1 VTGKRTPQQSAKA
14 ALDGGSAAPAGSA
27 GAPSPHLRPS
37 STGFRRAGSSQDS
50 RPRARAQ
57 LAERALEARD
67 LDELLDST
75 VSALA
80 RSLHAPC
87 CAVFSYEPARRML
100 RLRAG
105 TGWAALQLGTEIALA
120 DEPAAR
126 VAMERGVAVVR
137 PAGRRAPALSPLL
150 RSCSVENAVFAAI
163 AGRSEPCGVVGVF
176 GRRGQALEREEQHHL
191 RAAGRLLG
199 LAWERLV
206 REQERCKAFE
216 QLQGVCQATA
226 VVGSAQHPE
235 EVYEHVER
243 ILRGALGLDRLALLV
258 AEPDG
263 FMRVKASHGLSR
275 ACLEALELCSPWS
288 PGTSAPKP
296 VQGFEVLGMPALALL
311 RSALEAEGVRS
322 VSFVPL
328 VFQERSLGSF
338 VLCHDAPRVATHDE
352 LRLAETFASHVAFAI
367 GRMRAEEAL
376 RQSEERLR
384 MVVGNAAIVLFATD
398 REGVFTLSEGK
409 GLNALGMKPGSVV
422 GLSAFEMYRDV
433 PQICA
438 DLERALAGESFVSV
452 VEVSGL
458 VFETWYR
465 PLRDAAGRL
474 QGVMGVATDMTDRLR
489 AEAALRR
496 SEEKYRRLFEHANDV
511 IFVIDP
517 DSHRLLKVN
526 EKAVQRLGYSHD
538 EFRRMTLD
546 QICPI
551 LQKGGVAQVA
561 ETAKARGS
569 LIFEHR
575 HRCKDGTEIPVE
587 TSSQLVEYGGRKV
600 LLHFVRDI
608 TERKRAD
615 DALRRA
621 HEELEQRVR
630 DRTANLLAAYE
641 RLEREIQERRR
652 VEERIREREAEL
664 AHVTRLS
671 TMGEMAATMAHE
683 LNQPLAAIANYA
695 GGCLRRLQAGSAS
708 EKHLLD
714 ATEQITAQAQ
724 RAGRIIHRLRSFVR
738 KREPRRTLVDV
749 NDAVREAVSFSTP
762 EARRYGVAVALEL
775 ADTLPAVLADLVQ
788 VEQVILNLLR
798 NGIEAMRG
806 MQGGKRL
813 LEVKTTARDDWVEVA
828 IRDWGCG
835 VPAEAAG
842 RLFHPFFT
850 TKPHGMGMG
859 LAISQSIVSAHGGRI
874 WTHPAADGGAVFRFT
889 LPVARD
895 SGHGA

>member
-1 VTGKRTPQQSAKA
+1 
-14 ALDGGSAAPAGSA
+14 
-27 GAPSPHLRPS
+27 
-37 STGFRRAGSSQDS
+37 
-50 RPRARAQ
+50 
-57 LAERALEARD
+57 
-67 LDELLDST
+67 
-75 VSALA
+75 
-80 RSLHAPC
+80 
-87 CAVFSYEPARRML
+87 
-100 RLRAG
+100 
-105 TGWAALQLGTEIALA
+105 
-120 DEPAAR
+120 
-126 VAMERGVAVVR
+126 
-137 PAGRRAPALSPLL
+137 
-150 RSCSVENAVFAAI
+150 
-163 AGRSEPCGVVGVF
+163 
-176 GRRGQALEREEQHHL
+176 
-191 RAAGRLLG
+191 
-199 LAWERLV
+199 
-206 REQERCKAFE
+206 
-216 QLQGVCQATA
+216 
-226 VVGSAQHPE
+226 
-235 EVYEHVER
+235 
-243 ILRGALGLDRLALLV
+243 
-258 AEPDG
+258 
-263 FMRVKASHGLSR
+263 
-275 ACLEALELCSPWS
+275 
-288 PGTSAPKP
+288 
-296 VQGFEVLGMPALALL
+296 
-311 RSALEAEGVRS
+311 
-322 VSFVPL
+322 
-328 VFQERSLGSF
+328 
-338 VLCHDAPRVATHDE
+338 
-352 LRLAETFASHVAFAI
+352 
-367 GRMRAEEAL
+367 
-376 RQSEERLR
+376 
-384 MVVGNAAIVLFATD
+384 
-398 REGVFTLSEGK
+398 
-409 GLNALGMKPGSVV
+409 
-422 GLSAFEMYRDV
+422 
-433 PQICA
+433 
-438 DLERALAGESFVSV
+438 
-452 VEVSGL
+452 

-517 DSHRLLKVN
+517 DSHRLLEVN

-538 EFRRMTLD
+538 EFQRMTLD

-615 DALRRA
+615 DALGRA

-641 RLEREIQERRR
+641 RIEREIQERRR